1 MKPSRFPLMV
11 VVLTSVAVPISSC
24 ATIPQTSATYAPP
37 ETTPPR
43 ANEIVLNATYDQTWE
58 ALIDHAS
65 STFFAIDTFER
76 DSGLMTLSFGASDVD
91 RFIDCGNITIR
102 QGDVAVVFDGPYLE
116 YIQGNFR
123 NQLQGQMNI
132 VVRPQGTFRT
142 EVRVN
147 ARYVYTVTA
156 DPRAGSPPMVFS
168 FDSNGSDTVVVDPR
182 ALFGGAISR
191 RTCQPTSVAENSV
204 IEGIQAAL

>member
-11 VVLTSVAVPISSC
+11 VVLTTMAVPISSC
-24 ATIPQTSATYAPP
+24 AVPQTSAHYAPP
-37 ETTPPR
+37 ETAPPW
-43 ANEIVLNATYDQTWE
+43 ANEIVLNATYDQVWE

-91 RFIDCGNITIR
+91 RFIDCGYIAIW
-102 QGDVAVVFDGPYLE
+102 QGNSGTLFDGPYLE
-116 YIQGNFR
+116 YIQGNFDNR
-123 NQLQGQMNI
+123 LQGQMNI
-132 VVRPQGTFRT
+132 VVRPRGGFQT

-156 DPRAGSPPMVFS
+156 DSWTGSRPMVFS
-168 FDSNGSDTVVVDPR
+168 FDSNGTDTVAVDPR
-182 ALFGGAISR
+182 AQLGGSASQ